1 MLHSCCCPCEFLI
14 LQLLKTTRPMWLS
27 LLLRHFSS
35 ISAVS
40 DSCNAVMHHLVAALH
55 QLLYHHV
62 HGSLSLELF

>member
-1 MLHSCCCPCEFLI
+1 
-14 LQLLKTTRPMWLS
+14 MWLS